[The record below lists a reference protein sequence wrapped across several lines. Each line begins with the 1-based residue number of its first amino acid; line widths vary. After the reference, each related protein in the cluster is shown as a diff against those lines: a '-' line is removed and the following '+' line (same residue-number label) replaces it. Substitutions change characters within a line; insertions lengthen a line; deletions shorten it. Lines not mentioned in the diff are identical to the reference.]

1 MTKRLNSKHK
11 VDRRL
16 KVNLWGRPKSPLI
29 KELMVQDNMDK
40 QDRANHLIMVFNFKL
55 NKSLKL
61 IMEIL
66 TRDNL
71 EISIKKRQCL
81 EETQEKT

>member
-16 KVNLWGRPKSPLI
+16 KVNLCGRPKSPFN
-29 KELMVQDNMDK
+29 KRAYGQDNMDK
-40 QDRANHLIMVFNFKL
+40 QDRANLLIMVFNFKL

-66 TRDNL
+66 MRDNL
-71 EISIKKRQCL
+71 GISTKKRQC
-81 EETQEKT
+81 